1 MLINNVLYL
10 NLYLAKVIYL
20 SLIPTIR
27 YLFLDCLTF
36 MRLILHKKEG
46 VSNLRSYQELTGVRL
61 ALLARS

>member
-46 VSNLRSYQELTGVRL
+46 VSNLRSYQELT
-61 ALLARS
+61 

>member
-36 MRLILHKKEG
+36 MRLILHKKRGCIKIKKLAG
-46 VSNLRSYQELTGVRL
+46 VNGS
-61 ALLARS
+61 

>member
-36 MRLILHKKEG
+36 ARLILHKKEG
-46 VSNLRSYQELTGVRL
+46 VSKLRS
-61 ALLARS
+61 